1 MQVTLEILEL
11 PAVKRKLEE
20 IGQNISNTAPLMNE
34 MGQYLATMTRDS
46 FDEKKDPNGRN
57 WTPLSNATVQK
68 KLKKG
73 KPNKLLFQEG
83 DLQDRFIYHIEENEI
98 AIGTNANN
106 DGFLYPA
113 VHQFGTDNAWGRGI
127 KVEAR
132 AFMPITLDGKLYD
145 DVENE
150 IGEIVVEFIE
160 SVLE

>member
-20 IGQNISNTAPLMNE
+20 IGQNISNTAPLMKE
-34 MGQYLATMTRDS
+34 MGNYLYNITRDS
-46 FDEKKDPNGRN
+46 FDEEKDPNGRS
-57 WTPLSNATVQK
+57 WSPLSNTTTK
-68 KLKKG
+68 SKNTSKMLY
-73 KPNKLLFQEG
+73 QEG
-83 DLQDRFIYHIEENEI
+83 DLQDKFIYSVSKREI

-132 AFMPITLDGKLYD
+132 AFMPITIDGKLYD

-150 IGEIVVEFIE
+150 LERIVVDF
-160 SVLE
+160 VDNALE